1 MFFSVPYPFFDTSME
16 IIYRFEDQKKFFSD
30 ITPYAPKCTVL
41 KRLCQK
47 VCKKMLFHEMGP
59 PMPLF

>member
-16 IIYRFEDQKKFFSD
+16 IIYRFKDQTKFFSD

-47 VCKKMLFHEMGP
+47 VL
-59 PMPLF
+59 